1 MEFNIRAKTNDQK
14 KQQQVE
20 ICRYLRAGEKDLQM
34 IADVVGVHITTVY
47 KYRAIVFPE
56 LARKYKKRGKVERV
70 KVVQVEEPKQV
81 ALDFEAPPEM
91 LPPPPTLISIDDY
104 VSTLTIKEEGKPV
117 DMVDSPPHYTVGGI
131 ETIDFIRAKLTR
143 DQYIGYLRGNM
154 MKYIARLGYKDSV
167 GQDAG
172 KLAWYSRELHD
183 FVNKE
188 NSSNG

>member
-1 MEFNIRAKTNDQK
+1 MESNKVKSNEQK
-14 KQQQVE
+14 KEQQVE

-56 LARKYKKRGKVERV
+56 LARKYKKRSKVERV
-70 KVVQVEEPKQV
+70 KVTRTREVVEQPQQV
-81 ALDFEAPPEM
+81 AINFEAPQEDVA
-91 LPPPPTLISIDDY
+91 PP
-104 VSTLTIKEEGKPV
+104 VVEKVKST
-117 DMVDSPPHYTVGGI
+117 DMVDSPAHYTVGGI

-143 DQYIGYLRGNM
+143 EQYIGCLRGNM
-154 MKYIARLGYKDSV
+154 IKYNARLGLKDDI

-183 FVNKE
+183 FVSKE